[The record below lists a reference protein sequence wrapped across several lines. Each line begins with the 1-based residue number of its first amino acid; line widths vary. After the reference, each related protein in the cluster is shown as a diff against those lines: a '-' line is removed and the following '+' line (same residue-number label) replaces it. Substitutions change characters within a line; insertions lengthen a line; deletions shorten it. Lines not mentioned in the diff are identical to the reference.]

1 MKDLAEARRYIGQAD
16 PAAARRVV
24 LRIIE
29 AVDRLAD
36 TPKMGRP
43 GRVSGT
49 RELVIPGLPYV
60 VPYRI
65 VVREIRVLRVYHGA
79 RRWPPRR

>member
-1 MKDLAEARRYIGQAD
+1 MKDLAEARRYIGRDD

-36 TPKMGRP
+36 TPKAGRP
-43 GRVSGT
+43 GRMSGT
-49 RELVIPGLPYV
+49 RELVIRGYPSKK
-60 VPYRI
+60 
-65 VVREIRVLRVYHGA
+65 HGRGGQVMTGA
-79 RRWPPRR
+79 SSAV